1 MDTSKKTSSTEKKG
15 GFLMEEL
22 KKIIGYEEDEIDP
35 GFSNGIMA
43 FLIRLVEYVV
53 SFIKSYIPMPL

>member
-1 MDTSKKTSSTEKKG
+1 
-15 GFLMEEL
+15 MEEL

-43 FLIRLVEYVV
+43 FLMRLIEYVV